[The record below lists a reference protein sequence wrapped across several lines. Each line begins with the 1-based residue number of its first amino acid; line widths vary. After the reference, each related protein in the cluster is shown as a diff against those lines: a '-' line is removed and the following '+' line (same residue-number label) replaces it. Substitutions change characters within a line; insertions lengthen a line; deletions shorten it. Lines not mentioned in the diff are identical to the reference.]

1 MLRALGAKAEEGP
14 DELAVKGETSLP
26 GNIAPVDC
34 QNDHRIAMA
43 AAAASVGC
51 REKATL
57 CGAEC
62 VKKSYPQFWEDFK
75 DLGGIAEDC

>member
-1 MLRALGAKAEEGP
+1 
-14 DELAVKGETSLP
+14 
-26 GNIAPVDC
+26 
-34 QNDHRIAMA
+34 MA

-75 DLGGIAEDC
+75 DLGGIAEEC